1 MSHVLVINPI
11 LYTSETNRIPRVHSI
26 KETMIYTLCKGFLK
40 NGQQVTLIAAED
52 YRPEEEEQYDF
63 PVIFMETVLHGIFQP
78 RCFPYMPKLR
88 GYLRKHKE
96 YDYIIS
102 SEMFATWSYTVA
114 RVCPDKA
121 VIWHELAK
129 HNNMLHQMPSRF
141 WYGLVARFLM
151 RRVTVIPRSRA
162 AAYFI
167 GHFSGNV
174 SGTVIDHGV
183 DIEKIV
189 PVQAAERKNQF
200 VAVSQLIGRKRID
213 RTIESFTKLWTKGY
227 KEYRLSIIG
236 KGELAED
243 WRAQVTGLDME
254 ENIIFCGQLTHD
266 RLLPLVAQSQA
277 LLVSTEKDNNMV
289 SIAESIV
296 AGTPVVTTPVPYNAY
311 DIEKEKLGIV
321 KANWGEETLVEICA
335 DNMVYVQNCV
345 RYREKLSNVY
355 CAGQFMKVMTSPVH

>member
-1 MSHVLVINPI
+1 MSRILIINPI
-11 LYTSETNRIPRVHSI
+11 LYTSETNQIPRVQSI
-26 KETMIYTLCKGFLK
+26 KDTMIYTLCLGFLK
-40 NGQQVTLIAAED
+40 NRQQVTLVAARD
-52 YRPEEEEQYDF
+52 YRPEKEETYDF
-63 PVIFMETVLHGIFQP
+63 PVVWMDTVMRRVFQP

-88 GYLRKHKE
+88 GYLRKHTE

-102 SEMFATWSYTVA
+102 SEMFATWSYTVS
-114 RVCPDKA
+114 RVCPGKA

-129 HNNMLHQMPSRF
+129 HNNMLHQMPSRL

-151 RRVTVIPRSRA
+151 RKVVVIPRSKA
-162 AAYFI
+162 AADFI

-189 PVQAAERKNQF
+189 PVQASSRKSQF

-213 RTIESFTKLWTKGY
+213 RTIDSFARFWNKGHQ
-227 KEYRLSIIG
+227 EYRLYIIG
-236 KGELAED
+236 RGELE
-243 WRAQVTGLDME
+243 RELKAQVKRLGME
-254 ENIIFCGQLTHD
+254 ENIIFYGQLTHD
-266 RLLPLVAQSQA
+266 KLLPLVAQSKA

-289 SIAESIV
+289 SIVESIA

-311 DIEKEKLGIV
+311 YIRKEKLGIV
-321 KANWGEETLVEICA
+321 KAGWNEETLQEICA
-335 DNMVYVQNCV
+335 DYAMYAQNCV

-355 CAGQFMKVMTSPVH
+355 CAGQFMEAMAATAH